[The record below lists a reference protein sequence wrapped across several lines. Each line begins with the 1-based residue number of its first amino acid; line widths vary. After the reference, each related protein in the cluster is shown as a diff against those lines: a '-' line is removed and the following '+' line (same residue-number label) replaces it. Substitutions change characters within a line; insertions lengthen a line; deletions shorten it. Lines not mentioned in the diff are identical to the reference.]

1 MIRFIVADLRRLW
14 AGAVVVVLLV
24 ALATA
29 LGVTVTLQE
38 RALRLGSARAAD
50 KFDLVIGAAGSE
62 TQLVLSSVFLQP
74 APLPLMPGEVLAK
87 LSKDPRVAW
96 VAPVGFGDSF
106 SGYPLVGTT
115 RALISSTVSGF
126 AEGRMFEKEGEAVI
140 GSAVKLPTGAQI
152 KPMHG
157 TADTGGETHAGVVY
171 QVTGRLKPTG
181 TPWDRAILV
190 PIQAVWHVHGLGHEH
205 GHEEEEHHEG
215 ETPGVTPAAAAT
227 DEHGHGP
234 IEAARE
240 HGHDHDHDHDHEH
253 GMAAV
258 AGHGGH
264 DDEDHDHGGIEADA
278 PVVEDFGAGAPGL
291 PAVLVKPRTIA
302 DAYKLRQEYRSGN
315 TLAVFPGEVLT
326 RLYATLGDAKLV
338 LSAVAAGSQGLVA
351 AALVMV
357 TVTHIGQRRRQI
369 GALRAFGAPRLSVFA
384 IVWLELFVLVA
395 LGIGLGFLLGL
406 FAAQVIAG
414 IFTARSGVILPVGF
428 ASEDL
433 RLALALLG
441 VAAALATL
449 PAILAY
455 RQSPATALRA

>member
-1 MIRFIVADLRRLW
+1 MIRFILADLRRLW
-14 AGAVVVVLLV
+14 AGAAVVILLV

-87 LSKDPRVAW
+87 LSKDSRVAW
-96 VAPVGFGDSF
+96 AAPVGFGDSF
-106 SGYPLVGTT
+106 AGYPLVGTT

-126 AEGRMFEKEGEAVI
+126 AEGRMFEQEGEAVL
-140 GSAVKLPTGAQI
+140 GAAVKLPVGAEI

-157 TADTGGETHAGVVY
+157 TAATGGETHAGIVY
-171 QVTGRLKPTG
+171 HVAGKLRPTG

-215 ETPGVTPAAAAT
+215 DAPEVTPAAAAT
-227 DEHGHGP
+227 DEHGHSP
-234 IEAARE
+234 LEAAQE
-240 HGHDHDHDHDHEH
+240 HDHENEV
-253 GMAAV
+253 AA
-258 AGHGGH
+258 AEEH
-264 DDEDHDHGGIEADA
+264 DEDHDDHAIDGDA
-278 PVVEDFGAGAPGL
+278 PIVEDFSASTPGL
-291 PAVLVKPRTIA
+291 PAVLVKPKTIA

-326 RLYATLGDAKLV
+326 GLYATLGDAKLV

-351 AALVMV
+351 AALVLV

-384 IVWLELFVLVA
+384 IVWLELFSLVA
-395 LGIGLGFLLGL
+395 LGIGLGFLAGL
-406 FAAQVIAG
+406 VAAGVIAG
-414 IFTARSGVILPVGF
+414 LFTAESGIVLPVEF
-428 ASEDL
+428 TYEDL
-433 RLALALLG
+433 QLALVLLG
-441 VAAALATL
+441 VSAVLSAV